1 MAQEI
6 PSWDVKLGSDNTSMY
21 NFTSIYG
28 GETHVIISTPNT
40 WGLLEQGRVELN
52 SVMWG
57 DSASEGISL
66 GVGLTDNGEGCAS
79 WVKFAI

>member
-28 GETHVIISTPNT
+28 GETHVIISTPDT

-52 SVMWG
+52 SVM
-57 DSASEGISL
+57 
-66 GVGLTDNGEGCAS
+66 
-79 WVKFAI
+79 